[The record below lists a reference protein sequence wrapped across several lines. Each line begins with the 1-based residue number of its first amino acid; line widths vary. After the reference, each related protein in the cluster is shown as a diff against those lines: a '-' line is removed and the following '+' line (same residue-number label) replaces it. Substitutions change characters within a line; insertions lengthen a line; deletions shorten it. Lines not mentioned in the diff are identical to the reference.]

1 MSEEVGSGD
10 GLDGERKVNGAF
22 AFGSSVEAFL
32 TRSRSL
38 ETFTHNTYS
47 FHCNSQMRL
56 FEIKEVIRKIFFWL
70 SKQVSRQVD
79 LQSGLRAMLRLDA
92 SRSRTRCAD

>member
-22 AFGSSVEAFL
+22 WVGSSVEAFL

-38 ETFTHNTYS
+38 ETFNTNTYS
-47 FHCNSQMRL
+47 FHCDSQIRL
-56 FEIKEVIRKIFFWL
+56 FEFKEVIRKILFL
-70 SKQVSRQVD
+70 VSR
-79 LQSGLRAMLRLDA
+79 
-92 SRSRTRCAD
+92 